1 MRQSLALSEDPRQ
14 LFRSLVPNAVGA
26 QVKVNQ
32 SLALTK
38 HPRQPSLGLSAALE
52 SHCQTFRQATKV
64 PQNATLVQ
72 CSASLLHE
80 NDAGTM
86 LNQTFSEL
94 FAYPQSRNDPLSRPN
109 EAQQSWGE
117 CQELVLAIFQGH
129 AGAAR
134 RRHAHDPTILSLER
148 CTNSSFPPRQ
158 RSLLKGERSG
168 DVCVGACVART
179 GSKAGPHSGRIFEH
193 CHSGAI
199 EEYRGSPCT
208 GRRTHSE
215 ALTPLEF
222 VQSGCID
229 GEASTVE
236 ALYESCSDFLQEC
249 DVSADGFKQ
258 AVHRLSS
265 GKENSA
271 AVSEENNAA
280 HQNEAS
286 AAGASAK
293 AEKEN
298 GSRRSEGHST
308 SSTGNSANAG
318 GGRAPQQQKSGGKRA
333 DGSGE
338 DKKEKPGASTQHAD
352 HQKTEAGAAISK
364 SEKRKGMQKE
374 ASTASGTVLAL
385 FKAAALPE
393 ADPTILE
400 YIQTV
405 AEDFVATGSKD
416 EEEEEE
422 VRETILGVAPELAS
436 FLAEEKNFAFFLGR
450 IRTLSQQKSAEER
463 KQDHPCAQ
471 KKRVTEEEEQNAEER
486 LREEEEER
494 KRAEQA
500 AAKRREEEWLKG

>member
-1 MRQSLALSEDPRQ
+1 MS
-14 LFRSLVPNAVGA
+14 
-26 QVKVNQ
+26 
-32 SLALTK
+32 
-38 HPRQPSLGLSAALE
+38 ALE
-52 SHCQTFRQATKV
+52 HVLQEQAAK
-64 PQNATLVQ
+64 L
-72 CSASLLHE
+72 
-80 NDAGTM
+80 
-86 LNQTFSEL
+86 
-94 FAYPQSRNDPLSRPN
+94 
-109 EAQQSWGE
+109 
-117 CQELVLAIFQGH
+117 
-129 AGAAR
+129 
-134 RRHAHDPTILSLER
+134 DPT
-148 CTNSSFPPRQ
+148 
-158 RSLLKGERSG
+158 
-168 DVCVGACVART
+168 VA
-179 GSKAGPHSGRIFEH
+179 
-193 CHSGAI
+193 
-199 EEYRGSPCT
+199 EYLNT
-208 GRRTHSE
+208 VIQ
-215 ALTPLEF
+215 EF

-338 DKKEKPGASTQHAD
+338 DKTEKPGASTQHAD

-400 YIQTV
+400 YIQSV

-463 KQDHPCAQ
+463 KQDQPCAQ

-500 AAKRREEEWLKG
+500 AAKRREEEWLKGSEELRVLRDMFPTCAVAELKLRLDVANGDLQEAIERTVEMIEFSEGLVSKEELQAEREAFEAEAREAMRERALTYYSEVKESEKGETGKKVDPRGALHKSADFDREVQRALAAEKVTRRFINNEVVAHKGERFIMEKTRNAVPEDPKSFIGLKIKSKKKGPSPNFK